1 MVPRAGIEPATPGFS
16 VRPGFA
22 GTIGGWAF
30 TGPAPFLS
38 CVVPPILP
46 PSNPRLRGGS
56 PMVGRTESFPGA
68 TYSGKFIRPSGS
80 WKHGSERRSSNA
92 GFFSKRRRELA
103 CFGMST
109 GGGLVGRVLF
119 FFQRIALFVLG
130 DDRLKL
136 WITVQR
142 WHFLPGCFY

>member
-1 MVPRAGIEPATPGFS
+1 MAGATGLEPAISGL
-16 VRPGFA
+16 
-22 GTIGGWAF
+22 
-30 TGPAPFLS
+30 TGRRVNQLHHAPA
-38 CVVPPILP
+38 
-46 PSNPRLRGGS
+46 RGLREGS